1 MKCINCG
8 CELPEGARFCGNCG
22 TPQPEHQQEEQSQD
36 NRCNK
41 DFVLIVEERMMPMLY
56 SAVSVERI

>member
-1 MKCINCG
+1 MKEVNCQREQDFAVIVEHHSRSIN
-8 CELPEGARFCGNCG
+8 RKNS
-22 TPQPEHQQEEQSQD
+22 SQD